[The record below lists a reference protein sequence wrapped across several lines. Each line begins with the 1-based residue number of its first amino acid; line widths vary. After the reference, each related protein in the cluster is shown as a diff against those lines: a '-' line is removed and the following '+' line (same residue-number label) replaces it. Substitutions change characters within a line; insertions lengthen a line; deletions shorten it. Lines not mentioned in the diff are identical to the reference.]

1 MKELSAGA
9 IAAIGGGSIIM
20 SGSAKFVFG
29 QTWRF
34 WGGEGELTH
43 AGEPYLGL
51 GAAALIVLVGS
62 ERGGGA
68 EGVEL
73 SLSGLDPDVAAS
85 IEAEDYHQ
93 KPATIRRMLFAEDRV
108 TLLDAPVFMRGRV
121 DTIEIVETTGGAS
134 VVRIKVT
141 GPRGDMSR
149 RGARIRSNADQRAL
163 GGATDGGMR
172 KISVA
177 GRRVLHWGRRPEVA
191 GQALR
196 GVTATPNTFS
206 LIASSLQ

>member
-1 MKELSAGA
+1 MKELSDEA
-9 IAAIGGGSIIM
+9 ITAIGGGAIIM
-20 SGSAKFVFG
+20 SGSVKFVFG
-29 QTWRF
+29 QSWRF
-34 WGGEGELTH
+34 WGGEGQLTH

-51 GAAALIVLVGS
+51 GAAALIVPIGS
-62 ERGGGA
+62 ERGGSA

-93 KPATIRRMLFAEDRV
+93 KPAIIRRLLFAEDRA

-134 VVRIKVT
+134 TVRIKVT

-149 RGARIRSNADQRAL
+149 RGARIRSNADQRVL
-163 GGATDGGMR
+163 GGPTDGGMR

-196 GVTATPNTFS
+196 GVTATPNLFS
-206 LIASSLQ
+206 MVSSTIQ